1 LDTEQRLAD
10 FKTEMIQI
18 ALVQDFTVI
27 NEPDLIAQEDVDINF
42 TPDDD
47 VFIQDR
53 YEEDMELADYTL
65 IHKTTLFDPP
75 EDIELT
81 ELLRYN
87 LDDLISKESCV
98 NYFHYSVTN

>member
-10 FKTEMIQI
+10 FKTEMTQI

-27 NEPDLIAQEDVDINF
+27 NEPDLTAQEEVDINF

-47 VFIQDR
+47 VFIQVR

-65 IHKTTLFDPP
+65 ISKTISFDPL

-98 NYFHYSVTN
+98 NYLH